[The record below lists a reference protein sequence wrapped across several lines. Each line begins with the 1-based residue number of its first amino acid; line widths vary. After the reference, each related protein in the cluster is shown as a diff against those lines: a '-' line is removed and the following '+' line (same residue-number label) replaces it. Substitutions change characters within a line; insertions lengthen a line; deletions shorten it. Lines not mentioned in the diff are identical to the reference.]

1 MTFCKCGC
9 NKIVNSPD
17 KRGRIRF
24 YIVGHHHKNKTFPFK
39 ERPKAKGRNIWNKG
53 KKMPELFCKKVSAV
67 VGGLV
72 TLILR
77 FIK

>member
-39 ERPKAKGRNIWNKG
+39 ERPKAKGRNIWNK
-53 KKMPELFCKKVSAV
+53 K
-67 VGGLV
+67 
-72 TLILR
+72 
-77 FIK
+77 